1 MMVLFSLLGMAFVAV
16 LVVLG
21 AFWLMEN
28 VSFKKDENDE

>member
-1 MMVLFSLLGMAFVAV
+1 MVFFALIGLGIAAV